1 MTTAYRDNRSQ
12 NIFTGGLETL
22 MLDALAE
29 CASIEFD
36 DNGSYL
42 KFDRDRAKD
51 IVDEYLNQRVVGRGG

>member
-22 MLDALAE
+22 MLDALEA
-29 CASIEFD
+29 CCSVEFLEED
-36 DNGSYL
+36 GGSYL

-51 IVDEYLNQRVVGRGG
+51 IIDEYR